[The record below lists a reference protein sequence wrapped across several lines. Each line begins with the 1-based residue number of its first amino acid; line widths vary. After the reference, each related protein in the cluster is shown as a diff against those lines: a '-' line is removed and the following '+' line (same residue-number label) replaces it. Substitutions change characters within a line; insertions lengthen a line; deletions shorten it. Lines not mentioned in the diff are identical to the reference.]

1 MKTLSLPI
9 EVVALVAVA
18 AALAFLAWR
27 AAADF
32 ARKETT
38 RGILQSICAVMG
50 LLFVGFTYWTQH
62 LPLLRGSM
70 WTVRDALVRSGAIA
84 TGVLFLVGT
93 VVALLPWG
101 LDRLERG
108 PFAAYVAARHVRAKK
123 SGFLTLISALSIFA
137 VAIASFSLSGAI
149 SVMGG
154 FSADL
159 KRKILGNNAHIVVDT
174 TSQSPWGDYEATL
187 ASVKAVPGVVAAT
200 PIVQGEVMASSAS
213 NLAGVIV
220 HGIDPAT
227 IGDVID
233 LRKNIEAPVKV
244 EDKLAYLANPE
255 LLRHI
260 PADEVIGIGPGGEE
274 YTKGPDLAPLAGED
288 LDPVV
293 ASVFAAPVL
302 RPGLVIG
309 RELAKTLH
317 VYVGDEVTLVS
328 PLGDLGPMGVMPKTR
343 KFRIA
348 GIFYS
353 GMYEYDATHVYTTID
368 EAQSY
373 FAAAGKIS
381 AIDVKVDDAE
391 NADRLTPAVTAAVGR
406 PELRVRDWREMNKNL
421 FSALK
426 LERIATFLILS
437 IEIIVASFCIVC
449 TLLLMMTEKAKEI
462 AILKA
467 LGATDGTILRTF
479 MTEGII
485 IGGIGTVLGVST
497 GVAMCAGLSW
507 FGLRLDPDVY
517 YIDRLPINVSA
528 SDYLAVTLAALLICT
543 VATIFP
549 AKQAAA
555 LRPVDGLRY
564 E

>member
-1 MKTLSLPI
+1 VTALPLP
-9 EVVALVAVA
+9 ALVAGIAAVA
-18 AALAFLAWR
+18 AALAFLVAR
-27 AAADF
+27 SAVDF
-32 ARKETT
+32 RRQYAR
-38 RGILQSICAVMG
+38 RGVLQAVCAGVG
-50 LLFVGFTYWTQH
+50 ALFVGFAFWTH
-62 LPLLRGSM
+62 RLPPLHGSAWTLRDM
-70 WTVRDALVRSGAIA
+70 LVRAGAVV
-84 TGVLFLVGT
+84 TGVLFVVGT
-93 VVALLPWG
+93 VVALLPWM

-108 PFAAYVAARHVRAKK
+108 PFASYVAARHVRARK
-123 SGFLTLISALSIFA
+123 SGFLTLISGLSIFA
-137 VAIASFSLSGAI
+137 VALASFSLSGAI

-154 FSADL
+154 FSSDL
-159 KRKILGNNAHIVVDT
+159 KRKILGNNAHIVIDT
-174 TSQSPWGDYEATL
+174 TSQSAWGDYHDVLDA
-187 ASVKAVPGVVAAT
+187 VHAVPGVVGAT
-200 PIVQGEVMASSAS
+200 PVVQGEVMASSSS

-227 IGDVID
+227 IGNVID

-244 EDKLAYLANPE
+244 EDKLAYLEHPE
-255 LLRHI
+255 MLQHI
-260 PADEVIGIGPGGEE
+260 PADEVIGIGSGGEE
-274 YTKGPDLAPLAGED
+274 YTKGPELPPLGDD
-288 LDPVV
+288 LDPAVAAVV
-293 ASVFAAPVL
+293 AAPPL

-343 KFRIA
+343 RYRVA
-348 GIFYS
+348 AIFYS
-353 GMYEYDATHVYTTID
+353 GMYEYDATHVYMTLD

-373 FAAAGKIS
+373 FATPGKVTS
-381 AIDVKVDDAE
+381 VEVKVDDAE
-391 NADRLTPAVTAAVGR
+391 NADRLTPKVEAAIAR
-406 PELRVRDWREMNKNL
+406 ADLRVRDWREINKNL

-426 LERIATFLILS
+426 LERIATFVILS

-449 TLLLMMTEKAKEI
+449 TLLLMMAEKAKEI

-467 LGATDGTILRTF
+467 LGATDGAILRTF
-479 MTEGII
+479 MTEGVI
-485 IGGIGTVLGVST
+485 IGGIGTLLGVST
-497 GVAMCAGLSW
+497 GLALCTGLAW

-517 YIDRLPINVSA
+517 YIDRLPINVSGW
-528 SDYLAVTLAALLICT
+528 DFTAVTLAAITICT

>member
-1 MKTLSLPI
+1 MKTLSLPL
-9 EVVALVAVA
+9 VLAGAAAVALGI
-18 AALAFLAWR
+18 AFLVWR
-27 AAADF
+27 AATDF
-32 ARKETT
+32 RRKETL
-38 RGILQSICAVMG
+38 RGVLQSGFAWLGVM
-50 LLFVGFTYWTQH
+50 FVGLTFWTVR
-62 LPLLRGSM
+62 LPELRGSA
-70 WTVRDALVRSGAIA
+70 WTLRDAAVRGSAII
-84 TGVLFLVGT
+84 TGILFVVGT
-93 VVALLPWG
+93 VVALLPWA
-101 LDRLERG
+101 LDRLEKG
-108 PFAAYVAARHVRAKK
+108 GFTAYVAARHVRAKK
-123 SGFLTLISALSIFA
+123 SGFLTLISGLSIFA
-137 VAIASFSLSGAI
+137 VFLASFSLSGAI

-159 KRKILGNNAHIVVDT
+159 KRKILGNNAHIVIDT
-174 TSQSPWGDYEATL
+174 TSQVPWGDYGAALER
-187 ASVKAVPGVVAAT
+187 VRGVRGVVAAT
-200 PIVQGEVMASSAS
+200 AVSQGEVMASSAS

-227 IGDVID
+227 IGTVID
-233 LRKNIEAPVKV
+233 LRKNIEAPVRV
-244 EDKLAYLANPE
+244 EDKLEYLEHPE
-255 LLRHI
+255 LLRRM
-260 PADEVIGIGPGGEE
+260 PADEVIGIGSGGEE
-274 YTKGPDLAPLAGED
+274 YTKGPDLPPLGGD
-288 LDPVV
+288 LDPTV
-293 ASVFAAPVL
+293 ASALAGPPV

-328 PLGDLGPMGVMPKTR
+328 PLGDLGPMGVMPKTH
-343 KFRIA
+343 KFAIA

-353 GMYEYDATHVYTTID
+353 GMYEYDATHVYTTLE

-373 FAAAGKIS
+373 FGTPGSIS
-381 AIDVKVDDAE
+381 AIEVKVDDAE
-391 NADRLTPAVTAAVGR
+391 NADRLVPLVTGALER
-406 PELRVRDWREMNKNL
+406 PELRVRDWREINKNL

-437 IEIIVASFCIVC
+437 IEIVVASFCIVC

-467 LGATDGTILRTF
+467 LGATDGAILRTF

-485 IGGIGTVLGVST
+485 IGGIGTLLGVST
-497 GVAMCAGLSW
+497 GAALCTGLSW

-528 SDYLAVTLAALLICT
+528 WDFAAVALAALTICT